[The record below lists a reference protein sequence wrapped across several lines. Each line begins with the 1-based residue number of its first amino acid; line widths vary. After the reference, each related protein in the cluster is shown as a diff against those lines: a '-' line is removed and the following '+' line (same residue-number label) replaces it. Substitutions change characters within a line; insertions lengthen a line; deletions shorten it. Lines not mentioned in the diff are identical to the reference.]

1 LTITGAAHE
10 RGGLETAATVADG
23 FRGRR
28 CAGMLERMSV
38 YHCTPAS
45 GPLDATV
52 VVPGSKSLTN
62 RALVAAALADGTS
75 VLRNVLFADDTLLMM
90 EALRTLGI
98 AVTADERDCAVE
110 VTGCNG
116 HIPESG
122 ADLFCGNSGTTM
134 RFLSAIVALGNGRFQ
149 LDGVARMRKRP
160 IGALTEALQA
170 LGAGVEYLG
179 TEGFPPIVVH
189 ASGLRGGNVA
199 FDSPQSSQMVSA
211 LLLAAPYASRD
222 VFIEVAGDV
231 PSLPFLKMTTSV
243 MDRFGVGVLG
253 DDGGITPRGLK
264 PAARKGDATI
274 RFVVEAPQRY
284 QAASLSIEPDATNAS
299 YFLAAA
305 AVAGGRV
312 TVQGLGVGSV
322 QGDINFVDVLEAMGC
337 RVERDATRITVLA
350 PPDGRKLRGIDI
362 DLNDMPDTVPTLA
375 VLALFADSPTAIRNV
390 ANLRLKETD
399 RLAALRCELSKLGAV
414 VEELP
419 DGLII
424 HPPNR
429 LTPATIDTYGDHRMA
444 MSFALAGLKCSG
456 MVINDPHCCAK
467 TFPDFF
473 ERFQRMKE

>member
-1 LTITGAAHE
+1 
-10 RGGLETAATVADG
+10 
-23 FRGRR
+23 
-28 CAGMLERMSV
+28 MSV
-38 YHCTPAS
+38 YHCTPAC

-62 RALVAAALADGTS
+62 RALIAAALADGTS

-110 VTGCNG
+110 LTGCNG

-134 RFLSAIVALGNGRFQ
+134 RFLSAMVALGNGRFQ
-149 LDGVARMRKRP
+149 LDGIARMRKRP
-160 IGALTEALQA
+160 IGALGEALQA
-170 LGAGVEYLG
+170 LGAGIEYPCWCENG
-179 TEGFPPIVVH
+179 FSHQGFPPMVVH
-189 ASGLRGGNVA
+189 ACGLRGGHVA

-231 PSLPFLKMTTSV
+231 PSLPFLKMTTAV
-243 MDRFGVGVLG
+243 MDRFGVGVLEDYAGPGG
-253 DDGGITPRGLK
+253 DR
-264 PAARKGDATI
+264 TI

-284 QAASLSIEPDATNAS
+284 QATTLTIEPDATNAS

-312 TVQGLGVGSV
+312 TVQGLGLDSV
-322 QGDINFVDVLEAMGC
+322 QGDINFIYVLEAMGC
-337 RVERDATRITVLA
+337 RVEREMTRISVLS
-350 PPDGRKLRGIDI
+350 PPEGSSLRGIDI
-362 DLNDMPDTVPTLA
+362 DLNDIPDTVPTLA
-375 VLALFADSPTAIRNV
+375 VLALFADTPTVIRNV

-399 RLAALRCELSKLGAV
+399 RLAALHCELTKLGAV

-419 DGLII
+419 DGLVI
-424 HPPNR
+424 HPPHR
-429 LTPATIDTYGDHRMA
+429 LTPATIDTYDDHRMA
-444 MSFALAGLKCSG
+444 MSFALAGLKCPG
-456 MVINDPHCCAK
+456 MVINNAQCCAK
-467 TFPDFF
+467 TFPDYF
-473 ERFQRMKE
+473 ERFERMIAAPA